1 MRYNR
6 TIYTAFAGVI
16 IVVGIVLGIVLPGED
31 EIKPESV
38 VANLDEGQ
46 IIQDKSSVNNS
57 DSSTGQSQINLPTFD
72 VVRVN
77 PKGDAVIAGRATP
90 GSKIMVMDGDNLVGS
105 VFADSR
111 GEWVL
116 LPDIALLPG
125 DRQLTLIEELTNG
138 VTLESADTVVLSIP
152 DRAVEEGQTPLVV
165 LSPREGGEGS
175 RILQT
180 PSSGKTDF
188 QHSEEIID
196 QVNLDSVDYDASGEI
211 IISGR
216 ATPESFLNVYVD
228 DQFIGSVRTD
238 KEGNWELIPGER
250 LKPGDHRI
258 RVDRVDDVG
267 EVLARIETP
276 LTRVSVD
283 ELLLGDAQVVVQPGN
298 SLWRIARRAYGG
310 GIKYTIIFEANRS
323 RIRDPNLIYPG
334 QIFSIPLDG

>member
-31 EIKPESV
+31 EIKPDSV

-46 IIQDKSSVNNS
+46 ITQDKTSVNNS

-90 GSKIMVMDGDNLVGS
+90 GSKIMVMDGDNLVRS
-105 VFADSR
+105 VFAASL

-138 VTLESADTVVLSIP
+138 VTIESADTVVLSIP

-180 PSSGKTDF
+180 PSS
-188 QHSEEIID
+188 
-196 QVNLDSVDYDASGEI
+196 
-211 IISGR
+211 
-216 ATPESFLNVYVD
+216 
-228 DQFIGSVRTD
+228 
-238 KEGNWELIPGER
+238 
-250 LKPGDHRI
+250 
-258 RVDRVDDVG
+258 
-267 EVLARIETP
+267 
-276 LTRVSVD
+276 
-283 ELLLGDAQVVVQPGN
+283 
-298 SLWRIARRAYGG
+298 
-310 GIKYTIIFEANRS
+310 
-323 RIRDPNLIYPG
+323 
-334 QIFSIPLDG
+334 